1 MLKGKKIIYWTYA
14 FWIFVYAIVFLSIGL
29 TIGKT
34 LERYMPK
41 LDEKKH
47 KLLTLLEI
55 YLQIG
60 LVAVLTY
67 MMREYVEAVFKT
79 FFKIEKKPGSF
90 SALIIAPT
98 LFSQMPTL
106 MDKLKHIWKI

>member
-1 MLKGKKIIYWTYA
+1 MKKIIYWAYA
-14 FWIFVYAIVFLSIGL
+14 FWVFVYAIVFLTIGI

-47 KLLTLLEI
+47 RILTLIEI

-67 MMREYVEAVFKT
+67 MMREYVEALFNMVFT
-79 FFKIEKKPGSF
+79 IKKRPGKF

-106 MDKLKHIWKI
+106 MDKLHHIWKI

>member
-1 MLKGKKIIYWTYA
+1 MKKIIYWAYA
-14 FWIFVYAIVFLSIGL
+14 FWVFVYAIVFLTIGI

-47 KLLTLLEI
+47 RILTLMEI

-67 MMREYVEAVFKT
+67 MMREYVEALFNMVFT
-79 FFKIEKKPGSF
+79 IKKRPGKF

-106 MDKLKHIWKI
+106 MDKLHHIWRI

>member
-1 MLKGKKIIYWTYA
+1 MKKIIYWAYA
-14 FWIFVYAIVFLSIGL
+14 FWIFVYAIVFLTIGI
-29 TIGKT
+29 TIGKA

-47 KLLTLLEI
+47 RIITLMEI

-67 MMREYVEAVFKT
+67 MMREYVEALFNMVFT
-79 FFKIEKKPGSF
+79 IKKRPGKF

-106 MDKLKHIWKI
+106 MDKLHHIWKI

>member
-1 MLKGKKIIYWTYA
+1 MKKIIYWAYA
-14 FWIFVYAIVFLSIGL
+14 FWIFVYAIVFLTIGI

-47 KLLTLLEI
+47 RILTLMEI

-67 MMREYVEAVFKT
+67 MMREYVEALFNMVFT
-79 FFKIEKKPGSF
+79 IKKRPGKF

-106 MDKLKHIWKI
+106 MDKLHHIWKI

>member
-1 MLKGKKIIYWTYA
+1 MLKGKKIIYWAYA
-14 FWIFVYAIVFLSIGL
+14 FWIFVYAIVFLSIGV
-29 TIGKT
+29 TIGKS

-47 KLLTLLEI
+47 KLLILLEI

-79 FFKIEKKPGSF
+79 FGNLRKVW
-90 SALIIAPT
+90 LR
-98 LFSQMPTL
+98 
-106 MDKLKHIWKI
+106 

>member
-1 MLKGKKIIYWTYA
+1 MKKIIYWAYA
-14 FWIFVYAIVFLSIGL
+14 FWIFVYAIVFLTIGI

-47 KLLTLLEI
+47 RILTLMEI

-67 MMREYVEAVFKT
+67 MMREYVEALFNMVFT
-79 FFKIEKKPGSF
+79 IKKRPGKF

-106 MDKLKHIWKI
+106 MDKLHHIWRI